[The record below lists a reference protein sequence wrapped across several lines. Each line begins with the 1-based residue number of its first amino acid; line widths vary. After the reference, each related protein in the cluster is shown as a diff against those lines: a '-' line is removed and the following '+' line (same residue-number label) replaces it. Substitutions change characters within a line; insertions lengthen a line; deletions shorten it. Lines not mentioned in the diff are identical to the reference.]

1 MSDLLGTS
9 SSGAD
14 SAGATEMGADLDALD
29 LGSDEA
35 TTATEDTPEA
45 PEAETPQDSESELAT
60 DLDSLDEAEP
70 VDDVAPLDIEGETPA
85 EPPKDENG
93 EELPEGVQVREKN
106 GKKEWVWPEGRAKGI
121 YAGYKNALAAEG
133 ILGEELTTQ
142 AIETRHNAWL
152 DQEAMISDYLSGE
165 PGAEGRFLGQL
176 ANWAK
181 TAQDNGEVQHNPLRN
196 IAHQLPKFFIEQ
208 GDTASYEAMAVPVFR
223 HELDQLYEEAAA
235 PGNEDL
241 FASVQRIDNR
251 LFGRYKK
258 REEVST
264 QADPLAK
271 REAEIA
277 ARENKLKEADTKR
290 RQGEY
295 SAWQDTTTAKMR
307 EAISA
312 GIIDRLGPDVLK
324 SYEKFPTELQGV
336 KDLLRNEFHA
346 SLKKDPAWQ
355 QYLANQTRKA
365 ANAPTP
371 AVRDAISAD
380 LETRSKAKAIYWADP
395 QRNPRV
401 KEILSQRAAAIK
413 ATSDAR
419 HQRHAVGAARRD
431 PGAVGVPVKR
441 TVQQTPN
448 GRSTADNWA
457 EAIDAL

>member
-1 MSDLLGTS
+1 MDGLETA

-14 SAGATEMGADLDALD
+14 SIGATEMSADLDAMD
-29 LGSDEA
+29 LGGDESPASTETADTSEPDPVESLDADIDEA
-35 TTATEDTPEA
+35 LDTPDEEPA
-45 PEAETPQDSESELAT
+45 PEPEPEAEQP
-60 DLDSLDEAEP
+60 EAE
-70 VDDVAPLDIEGETPA
+70 AA
-85 EPPKDENG
+85 EPEPAKDENG
-93 EELPEGVQVREKN
+93 EELPEGV
-106 GKKEWVWPEGRAKGI
+106 
-121 YAGYKNALAAEG
+121 
-133 ILGEELTTQ
+133 T
-142 AIETRHNAWL
+142 
-152 DQEAMISDYLSGE
+152 
-165 PGAEGRFLGQL
+165 
-176 ANWAK
+176 
-181 TAQDNGEVQHNPLRN
+181 
-196 IAHQLPKFFIEQ
+196 
-208 GDTASYEAMAVPVFR
+208 
-223 HELDQLYEEAAA
+223 
-235 PGNEDL
+235 
-241 FASVQRIDNR
+241 
-251 LFGRYKK
+251 
-258 REEVST
+258 
-264 QADPLAK
+264 
-271 REAEIA
+271 
-277 ARENKLKEADTKR
+277 
-290 RQGEY
+290 
-295 SAWQDTTTAKMR
+295 
-307 EAISA
+307 
-312 GIIDRLGPDVLK
+312 VLK